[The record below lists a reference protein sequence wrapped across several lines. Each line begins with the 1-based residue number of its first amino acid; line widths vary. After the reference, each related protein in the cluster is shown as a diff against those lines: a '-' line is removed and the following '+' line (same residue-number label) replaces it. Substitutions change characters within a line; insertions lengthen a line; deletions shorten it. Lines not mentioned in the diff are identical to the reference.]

1 MAKDGYR
8 DKTIRQEKW
17 VWMGGEKLG
26 MDLRDVT
33 RFQGLMDAGC
43 MDGKRSESVRGL

>member
-17 VWMGGEKLG
+17 IWMVGRKLG

-33 RFQGLMDAGC
+33 RFQGLMGAGWLH
-43 MDGKRSESVRGL
+43 GKRRRV